1 MYQSIP
7 IDMVDS
13 LLFSTFATYFCP
25 FFFGKKRERGPI
37 Q

>member
-7 IDMVDS
+7 TDMVES
-13 LLFSTFATYFCP
+13 LLFSTFVPYFIP